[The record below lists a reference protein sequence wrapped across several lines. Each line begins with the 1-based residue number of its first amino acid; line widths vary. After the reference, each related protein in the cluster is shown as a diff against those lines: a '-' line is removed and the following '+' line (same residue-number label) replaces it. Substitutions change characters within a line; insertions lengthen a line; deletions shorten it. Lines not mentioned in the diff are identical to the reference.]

1 MTRTD
6 EPSQASV
13 LRERFSRVPW
23 RHAIREAIRDRAG
36 KGPTALPDRL
46 EGAVFGCLVGDALDG
61 LPQTAGDPRGD
72 GPSASTRAG
81 GRLLVSVDALLRGD
95 QPGPTGLR
103 SFAVQA
109 DGSPASGDALVAALA
124 LPLVMRTTA
133 APDLACLA
141 ARVSRE
147 TGEASEAREEGAAAE
162 AQVACAMVALVG
174 RRLLAGE
181 RDRRLALTRAAREVR
196 AAWGAAGSRAA
207 GSPAAGSRASGSPV
221 PGGASTPAV
230 AAVDAFLA
238 GPGRAGGDPA
248 AGSFWS
254 AWSAF
259 ADASGYRETVARP
272 GLADATATAAL
283 AGGLAGLYWG
293 SAAIPAAWRRRLPDW
308 HIARELVD
316 RLVETD
322 VPGWDGR
329 TWRTSTSSPLRVD
342 AIDLSGIRGLAPE
355 ASTGRSAT
363 SGTAGGLGITFLP
376 GKRYVGYHTGGHWR
390 DLDADASRLH
400 ALGVDVVL
408 LLVEDRELARC
419 RVPDIGHVLPTHGVE
434 LLRFPIPDPLVP
446 RDDAAFHATVASVLR
461 RVRNGQLVAIA
472 CRGGLDRS
480 GLAAACLLREAGLPA
495 DEAIE
500 RVQRAR
506 RGALTLPDQ
515 QAYVRRWPSP
525 GEPR

>member
-1 MTRTD
+1 MTRPD

-23 RHAIREAIRDRAG
+23 RRAIREAIRDRAG

-46 EGAVFGCLVGDALDG
+46 EGAVFGCLVGDAHDG
-61 LPQTAGDPRGD
+61 LPQPAGDPRGD
-72 GPSASTRAG
+72 VPSAPPRAG

-95 QPGPTGLR
+95 QPGPTGFR
-103 SFAVQA
+103 SFAVPA

-133 APDLACLA
+133 APDLASLA

-147 TGEASEAREEGAAAE
+147 AGEAE

-196 AAWGAAGSRAA
+196 AAWA
-207 GSPAAGSRASGSPV
+207 ASGSPASGS
-221 PGGASTPAV
+221 PASGGASTPAV

-238 GPGRAGGDPA
+238 GPGRATGDPA

-259 ADASGYRETVARP
+259 ADASDYRETVASP
-272 GLADATATAAL
+272 GLADAAATAAL

-293 SAAIPAAWRRRLPDW
+293 SAAIPAASRRRLPDW
-308 HIARELVD
+308 RIARELVD

-342 AIDLSGIRGLAPE
+342 AIDLSGILGLAAA

-363 SGTAGGLGITFLP
+363 GGTAGGLGITFLP

-390 DLDADASRLH
+390 DLDADADRLH

-461 RVRNGQLVAIA
+461 RVRDGQLVAIA

-525 GEPR
+525 EEPP